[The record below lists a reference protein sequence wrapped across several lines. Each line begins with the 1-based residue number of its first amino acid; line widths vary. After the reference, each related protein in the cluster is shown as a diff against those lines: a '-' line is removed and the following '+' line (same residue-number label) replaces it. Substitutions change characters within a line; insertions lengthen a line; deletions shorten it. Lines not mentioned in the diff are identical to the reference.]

1 MTEDN
6 SAFSATIKAG
16 GGFEAPW
23 IVIRANTAEE
33 LKARLHEAYSGLVG
47 PLLATAEVFAN
58 EYQGGSK
65 PAATPNPGNQ
75 SFGNQSQG
83 SSNGFGGQANT
94 GGNQGGG
101 GFGGN
106 QGGGTPEPTHV
117 PRPHCAHGE
126 MAWKSGNRK
135 ADNKPYAFWTCQSN
149 DRNNQC
155 KPEFPPR

>member
-6 SAFSATIKAG
+6 AALTATIKAG
-16 GGFEAPW
+16 AGYDAPW
-23 IVIRANTAEE
+23 IVVRADNPQQLQE
-33 LKARLHEAYSGLVG
+33 RLNAVANLTG
-47 PLLATAEVFAN
+47 PLVAAAQVLQGEWSGQ
-58 EYQGGSK
+58 QGGGQ
-65 PAATPNPGNQ
+65 TNPGSQN
-75 SFGNQSQG
+75 FGNQ
-83 SSNGFGGQANT
+83 
-94 GGNQGGG
+94 NQGGG
-101 GFGGN
+101 WSGNQGNGGYSGNSGGNQNAN

-126 MAWKSGNRK
+126 MLWKSGNRK